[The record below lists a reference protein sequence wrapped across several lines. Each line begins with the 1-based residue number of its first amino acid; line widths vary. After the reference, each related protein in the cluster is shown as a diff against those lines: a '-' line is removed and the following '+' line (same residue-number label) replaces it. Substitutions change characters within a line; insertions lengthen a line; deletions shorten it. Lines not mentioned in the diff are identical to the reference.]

1 MKYYIAK
8 LLRIPRRFRMIYY
21 IYFNRFKFWLNDVKF
36 GRNMQVYTKFFLN
49 KAPGSKITIGDDFI
63 YTNGDAFNPLCR
75 NIRGCICTGLPYSKI
90 TIGNGTGM
98 SSACLWANS
107 SITIGNHVKIGGDC
121 ILLDSDAHSLD
132 YHSNT

>member
-36 GRNMQVYTKFFLN
+36 GRNMQVYTKLFLN

-63 YTNGDAFNPLCR
+63 YTNGDALTHCVAIFVGVFAQDFHTLKLR
-75 NIRGCICTGLPYSKI
+75 LVMVRV
-90 TIGNGTGM
+90 
-98 SSACLWANS
+98 CLRLVYGQIQVS
-107 SITIGNHVKIGGDC
+107 R
-121 ILLDSDAHSLD
+121 
-132 YHSNT
+132 

>member
-49 KAPGSKITIGDDFI
+49 KAPGSRLQLVMILFILMVMLLTHCVAIFVGVIAQDFD
-63 YTNGDAFNPLCR
+63 TLKLR
-75 NIRGCICTGLPYSKI
+75 LVMVRV
-90 TIGNGTGM
+90 
-98 SSACLWANS
+98 CLRLVYGQIQVS
-107 SITIGNHVKIGGDC
+107 R
-121 ILLDSDAHSLD
+121 
-132 YHSNT
+132 

>member
-1 MKYYIAK
+1 MMKYYIAK

-75 NIRGCICTGLPYSKI
+75 NILKLRLV
-90 TIGNGTGM
+90 M
-98 SSACLWANS
+98 VRVCLRLVYGQIQVS
-107 SITIGNHVKIGGDC
+107 R
-121 ILLDSDAHSLD
+121 
-132 YHSNT
+132 